1 MHAQWSREGP
11 FACFRDCWEIDRD
24 GMDLLRLGGEID
36 RGWGEARRFV
46 PVKRDG
52 SLGRGGGGATSD

>member
-1 MHAQWSREGP
+1 
-11 FACFRDCWEIDRD
+11 
-24 GMDLLRLGGEID
+24 MDLLLLGGEID

-46 PVKRDG
+46 PVKREG